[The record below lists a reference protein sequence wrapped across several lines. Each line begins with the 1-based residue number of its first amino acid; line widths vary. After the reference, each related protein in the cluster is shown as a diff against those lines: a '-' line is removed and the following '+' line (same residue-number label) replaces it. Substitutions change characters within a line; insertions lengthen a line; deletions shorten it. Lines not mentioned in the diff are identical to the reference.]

1 MPNFLKARRMP
12 WFWLFAACF
21 AFSFAGCATVRPA
34 ERGQLAQ
41 PCMVSPFDGKRNL
54 RAYENKVLQTLT
66 GSELPAGAPGGGCGC
81 VN

>member
-1 MPNFLKARRMP
+1 MHVTQGAFARLCL
-12 WFWLFAACF
+12 LFPAA
-21 AFSFAGCATVRPA
+21 AAAAMLMACANVQPA
-34 ERGQLAQ
+34 ERGLLAQ
-41 PCMVSPFDGKRNL
+41 PCMVSPFDGRTSL